1 MTPEIRLKN
10 LEIILAKLEQ
20 EGLDS
25 YAKVGSKYD
34 INPSFLSQLITGNRS
49 LGEKAA
55 RNLEQKLGLEP
66 CSLDYQENNQGFI
79 IHGNNY
85 NHGSQVGTQF
95 GSNFLPVKEKPKF
108 APLISWVQAGDFSAV
123 GDNSYDE
130 YLPYFGEYGSN
141 TLFWLE
147 IKGDSMMPKFKQGD
161 LVLINKDRIA
171 QAGDYVVARRH
182 DEDETTFKQYRP
194 KGFDDNGR
202 EYALLIPLNDIYPH
216 IDSRFQAFDIIGVAV
231 EFTQKL
237 V

>member
-1 MTPEIRLKN
+1 MTDLAVRLKKARKVAGKTQTEVADAVGMKQPSYQA
-10 LEIILAKLEQ
+10 LESGKNHSSEFLGKIADFL
-20 EGLDS
+20 GTDS
-25 YAKVGSKYD
+25 NWLLYGD
-34 INPSFLSQLITGNRS
+34 T
-49 LGEKAA
+49 
-55 RNLEQKLGLEP
+55 
-66 CSLDYQENNQGFI
+66 NQGFI

-108 APLISWVQAGDFSAV
+108 APLISWVQAGDFSSV

-130 YLPYFGEYGSN
+130 YLPYFGDYGN
-141 TLFWLE
+141 NALFWLE
-147 IKGDSMMPKFKQGD
+147 IKGDSMSPKFKQGD
-161 LVLINKDRIA
+161 FVLINKDRIA

-202 EYALLIPLNDIYPH
+202 EYALLIPLNDIYPP

>member
-1 MTPEIRLKN
+1 MATLGDRLRSVRVHRK
-10 LEIILAKLEQ
+10 
-20 EGLDS
+20 
-25 YAKVGSKYD
+25 
-34 INPSFLSQLITGNRS
+34 LSQADLARLANVTQGAISHLENGRSESSRELTLIANA
-49 LGEKAA
+49 LGIDA
-55 RNLEQKLGLEP
+55 NWLLHG
-66 CSLDYQENNQGFI
+66 DTNQGFI

-85 NHGSQVGTQF
+85 NHGSQAVTQF
-95 GSNFLPVKEKPKF
+95 NGNFSPVKEKPKF

-130 YLPYFGEYGSN
+130 YLPYFGDYGN
-141 TLFWLE
+141 NALFWLE
-147 IKGDSMMPKFKQGD
+147 IKGDSMSPKFKQGD
-161 LVLINKDRIA
+161 FVLINKDRIA

-202 EYALLIPLNDIYPH
+202 EYALLIPLNDIYPP